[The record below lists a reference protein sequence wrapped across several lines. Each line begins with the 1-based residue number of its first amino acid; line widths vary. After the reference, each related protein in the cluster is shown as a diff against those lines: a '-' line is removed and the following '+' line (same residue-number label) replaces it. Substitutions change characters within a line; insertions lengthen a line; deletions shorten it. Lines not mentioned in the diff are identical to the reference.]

1 MIMGI
6 GRKLMSM
13 KIQAF
18 QIPISKTGIA
28 DMIYFFYKIFS
39 ANVYVVDGV

>member
-1 MIMGI
+1 MGM
-6 GRKLMSM
+6 GKKLISM

-28 DMIYFFYKIFS
+28 DMIYFLFEILLI
-39 ANVYVVDGV
+39 NIYVVNGV

>member
-1 MIMGI
+1 MGM
-6 GRKLMSM
+6 GKKLISM

-28 DMIYFFYKIFS
+28 DMIYVLFEIFLV
-39 ANVYVVDGV
+39 NICVGD